1 MAKKK
6 TEVAASPGSD
16 TVTEIAIIEPAFA
29 TLAEFKMPSV
39 DESIAIIKK
48 KRDEYGLL
56 TIDGVGDKEGYEA
69 VKLAMGKMKNDRI
82 AFFNA
87 ATENVI
93 DPANKYLKQFKT
105 DLEKVAD
112 EFKAGEKELRDKKDF
127 IDGEK
132 ERLKAEAEL
141 EKVRVMHVRVNDLNV
156 MGAAFDGMVY
166 SFPYDQTLMIT
177 AADIKDFTEDEFNEF
192 KERAQTSFDTEQQ
205 RKETARLQQI
215 EDDNER
221 LMQQNQVEQQATA
234 NKEQATALIVKRTA
248 LRVKEIKLLGYHD
261 DGADCYAPPQES
273 KMPVVNKESLGAMED
288 SEWDEL
294 IYDLEHFTPAED
306 PLVNEAPPV
315 PLEMQGYSDSLASQ
329 EEYSKTGRDGL
340 GNLIE
345 TEPETPEDKL
355 TEVGFVAVEMSFDKD
370 EPSMDIEISA
380 KYFMR
385 VYPDQY
391 ADEAL
396 SGYTKIVNQGKL
408 QSLNWA
414 ILPIA

>member
-6 TEVAASPGSD
+6 ETIPASPESEQETG
-16 TVTEIAIIEPAFA
+16 IAIIQPTFA
-29 TLAEFKMPSV
+29 PLAEFKMPTL

-48 KRDEYGLL
+48 KRDKYALL

-127 IDGEK
+127 IDNEK
-132 ERLKAEAEL
+132 ERIKAEAEL
-141 EKVRVMHVRVNDLNV
+141 EKVRIMHTRVNDLVV

-177 AADIKDFTEDEFNEF
+177 AADIKDFSADEFNEF
-192 KERAQTSFDTEQQ
+192 KETAQSSFAVEQQ

-215 EDDNER
+215 DEENER
-221 LMQQNQVEQQATA
+221 LMQQNQVEQQAIV
-234 NKEQATALIVKRTA
+234 NQQEATALIEKRTK
-248 LRVKEIKLLGYHD
+248 LRIKEIKLLGYSD
-261 DGADCYAPPQES
+261 DGAECYAPAAES
-273 KMPVVNKESLGAMED
+273 KMPVVHKESLEAMED
-288 SEWDEL
+288 ISWDEL

-306 PLVNEAPPV
+306 LLVKEEPDPDNEPLHHEAHGYCDYKV
-315 PLEMQGYSDSLASQ
+315 PSPNA
-329 EEYSKTGRDGL
+329 
-340 GNLIE
+340 
-345 TEPETPEDKL
+345 EPETLAEKL
-355 TEVGFVAVEMSFDKD
+355 AEVGLVEEILRFDK
-370 EPSMDIEISA
+370 EEAYTDIIIS
-380 KYFMR
+380 KKHVMR
-385 VYPDQY
+385 VYPDHY
-391 ADEAL
+391 TEEAL
-396 SGYTKIVNQGKL
+396 EGYSAIGGQGKL
-408 QSLNWA
+408 QSLNWV
-414 ILPIA
+414 ILPV